1 MRTVLPEAEISGTV
15 VDEAVSRKWAQ
26 EQALLGL
33 ARDTPHAMFAAG
45 GLGALAVAPTV
56 RIVVLPGEPSSIA
69 VPAQDPTGVIPPFIS
84 ISGRSQ
90 LPRTGTVR
98 GVSGGYVAYPVREKG
113 ERWPRFTALYWH
125 GGIDFFLGSS
135 GGQDRDE
142 AHGMPRLI
150 WLRRTVGWA
159 WGAFGF
165 QAKVIRRHGID
176 GPFRAIIGVADTA
189 SAGLGDLGTGWAEP
203 GGPGSATAPAAVDQQ
218 VLLHED
224 LAEWP
229 DADGIE
235 ALALR
240 FGARLDLAFG
250 GPGDRHLDRT
260 GAEAEHF
267 RPPQF

>member
-1 MRTVLPEAEISGTV
+1 MWAE
-15 VDEAVSRKWAQ
+15 

-33 ARDTPHAMFAAG
+33 ARDTPPATFAAG
-45 GLGALAVAPTV
+45 GLGALAVPPTV

-69 VPAQDPTGVIPPFIS
+69 LPAQDPSGVIPPFIS
-84 ISGRSQ
+84 LPGGAQ

-98 GVSGGYVAYPVREKG
+98 GVSSGYVGYPERDRG
-113 ERWPRFTALYWH
+113 ERWPRFTALPWH
-125 GGIDFFLGSS
+125 GGVDFYLGES

-165 QAKVIRRHGID
+165 QLKVIRRYGIE

-203 GGPGSATAPAAVDQQ
+203 GGPGSPSAPAAVDHQ

-224 LAEWP
+224 LAQWP
-229 DADGIE
+229 DADGIKE
-235 ALALR
+235 LALR

-250 GPGDRHLDRT
+250 GSGDRHLDRT
-260 GAEAEHF
+260 GPEADHF